1 MGKIVIAIDCL
12 EQLEPS
18 SLNEFLFE
26 TTIIDTGIGIAAERH
41 EYLFRPFLELKSKQN
56 LS

>member
-18 SLNEFLFE
+18 SLYDFLFE
-26 TTIIDTGIGIAAERH
+26 TTIIDTGIGIAKERH
-41 EYLFRPFLELKSKQN
+41 EYLF
-56 LS
+56 